1 MGFRFGGRLF
11 TRQHDWCQFCFRF
24 SAIPNSARQRNKALV
39 AIAQGAMNPTGLQR
53 SNGVA
58 MLQSL
63 LRQPLHPVGS
73 RRSTQHVAV
82 ARRMRKLSVDVR
94 FRQLTQIKG

>member
-1 MGFRFGGRLF
+1 MGRVRPIALGHFHGGRHRLF
-11 TRQHDWCQFCFRF
+11 DVRHIDRKLLLEETLDDD
-24 SAIPNSARQRNKALV
+24 L
-39 AIAQGAMNPTGLQR
+39 AQGAMNPTGLQR

-63 LRQPLHPVGS
+63 LRQPLHPLGS